1 MKSLGFRNFRKFEN
15 LEPLEL
21 GGVTFLVGENNS
33 GKSTFT
39 KGALLLGNFLKMIK
53 LNDVNEKH
61 PLKKEFSFTSPKFR
75 HVYIDTFHQA
85 LCNQAQNGVISFEA
99 NIDEFLITVNVV
111 EQSAFSEENGACGAY
126 ITVSEYRGRPL
137 PHIQFDGF
145 PELEENVS
153 ADNKSQLDNNTAVV
167 SSIILYDQKRGLR
180 FDIDYQLSKLDVIF
194 YDVELKKKHDQL
206 VADFNNGN
214 FAEGS
219 HDELLSEITKVEK
232 ACVLKIISGQFAV
245 TKDSKLDFR
254 KASPTEKEIINESFV
269 RIESI
274 IKEYNFEY
282 IYAHSVHQK
291 STYSYDASI
300 KNDDFIS
307 QTISRYYNQ
316 EMRHRI
322 NLVESE
328 KSPKAF
334 VRQWMDFLNIGED
347 FEIKGE
353 TSLTVASDDRKLT
366 VTMFDGDDE
375 YNLSTKGIG
384 FIQLF
389 TLLLRLATI
398 VTSNERLK
406 TVVIEEPEQNLHPAI
421 QSKLAD
427 LFYNIYQETDCQII
441 VETHSEYIVRKS
453 QVIVSNL
460 SEGEENPFK
469 VYYFPSKR
477 KPYELRYAPDGSF
490 LDRFG
495 TGFYDEAA
503 QLHRQILSK

>member
-15 LEPLEL
+15 LAPLEL

-85 LCNQAQNGVISFEA
+85 LCNQAQNRIISFEA
-99 NIDEFLITVNVV
+99 NIDEFLIIVNVV
-111 EQSAFSEENGACGAY
+111 EPSAFSEENGACGAY
-126 ITVSEYRGRPL
+126 ITVDEYHGRPL
-137 PHIQFDGF
+137 PSLRFDGF
-145 PELEENVS
+145 SEIEENVS
-153 ADNKSQLDNNTAVV
+153 TDNKSQLDNNTAVV
-167 SSIILYDQKRGLR
+167 SSIILYDQKRGVR
-180 FDIDYQLSKLDVIF
+180 FEMNYQNSWLEVIF
-194 YDVELKKKHDQL
+194 YDVELKKKYEQL
-206 VADFNNGN
+206 VEDFNNGN

-219 HDELLSEITKVEK
+219 YDELLAAIYQTEQ
-232 ACVLKIISGQFAV
+232 ACELKRISDNFSV
-245 TKDSKLDFR
+245 SKDSKLLFK
-254 KASPTEKEIINESFV
+254 KASAIEKDIIDESFG
-269 RIESI
+269 RFESLI
-274 IKEYNFEY
+274 NDYNFEY

-300 KNDDFIS
+300 KNEDFIS

-406 TVVIEEPEQNLHPAI
+406 TVVIEEPEQNLHPAL

-427 LFYNIYQETDCQII
+427 LFYNIYQETGCQII

-453 QVIVSNL
+453 QVIVSDL
-460 SEGEENPFK
+460 SEGEDNPFK